1 MKMWK
6 VPRQTNGQ
14 KTTASFQKSL
24 IWCLSLNRIGFFKK
38 YLPFVLPCTDV
49 VLVMLYVIP
58 SSTQLIVSLK
68 LWRCSITQ
76 VKPLGIPDEKF
87 NNNHC

>member
-1 MKMWK
+1 M
-6 VPRQTNGQ
+6 
-14 KTTASFQKSL
+14 
-24 IWCLSLNRIGFFKK
+24 
-38 YLPFVLPCTDV
+38 LPCTDV

-68 LWRCSITQ
+68 LWRFSITQ